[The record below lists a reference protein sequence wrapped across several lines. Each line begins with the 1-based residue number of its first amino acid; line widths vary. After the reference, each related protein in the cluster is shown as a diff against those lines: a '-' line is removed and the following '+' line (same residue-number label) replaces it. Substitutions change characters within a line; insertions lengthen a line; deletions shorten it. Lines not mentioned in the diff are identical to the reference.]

1 MELNNYRSV
10 TPLRKRRKK
19 ITASAALVLCVL
31 CLIIGILCGRAA
43 SSNKQAQEA
52 AEEIARIEQDS
63 EIEISRLKKEIDTYK
78 KEINKVKQDL
88 AAANKRQPMIT
99 ITRNMIKRVLPNPPE
114 VFFSSLTGSGE
125 VSLTAAGSSSSI
137 SSASASA

>member
-43 SSNKQAQEA
+43 SSNKQSQEA
-52 AEEIARIEQDS
+52 AEEIARIEH
-63 EIEISRLKKEIDTYK
+63 R
-78 KEINKVKQDL
+78 
-88 AAANKRQPMIT
+88 R
-99 ITRNMIKRVLPNPPE
+99 
-114 VFFSSLTGSGE
+114 
-125 VSLTAAGSSSSI
+125 
-137 SSASASA
+137 